1 MLRKLNTRISPA
13 SVLAMIALFV
23 ALGGVSYAATKITTK
38 QLKNQAVTS
47 AKIKNRTILKRDIR
61 PKVVQSLKG
70 QQGPAGP
77 AGPQGAPGTALAYA
91 QVNDG
96 NGSPSLLAVRTSGI
110 VAVTRPANG
119 VYCLQPTA
127 AVLAQAFLPN
137 GDPSRPTV
145 GSVEF
150 GNTATPGDRLT
161 IAPRGINS
169 TCPSNTF
176 EVRTY
181 RNAALANN
189 VSFSLIVP

>member
-1 MLRKLNTRISPA
+1 MLRKLSTHISPA
-13 SVLAMIALFV
+13 SVLAMVALFV

-38 QLKNQAVTS
+38 QLGNQSVTS
-47 AKIKNRTILKRDIR
+47 LKIKNRTILKKDLR
-61 PKVVQSLKG
+61 PKLVNSLKG
-70 QQGPAGP
+70 KQGPAGP
-77 AGPQGAPGTALAYA
+77 AGPQGAPGSSLAYA

-96 NGSPSLLAVRTSGI
+96 NGTPSLVAVRTSG
-110 VAVTRPANG
+110 VASVTRPANG

-127 AVLAQAFLPN
+127 PVLAQAFLPN

-150 GNTATPGDRLT
+150 GNTTSPGDRLT
-161 IAPRGINS
+161 VAPRGINA

-181 RNAALANN
+181 RNAVLANN
-189 VSFSLIVP
+189 VSFTLIVP